1 MKLMEN
7 GLKAN
12 TENKGNVRES
22 TDISMIKMIRQLEEK
37 MAEGENKF

>member
-22 TDISMIKMIRQLEEK
+22 TAISMIKMIRQLEEK